1 MNSFENDI
9 MIEMIQKMLVEMSCG
24 NSGAISVINEL
35 LKNYTDD
42 FFEIIEK
49 MKKHNI
55 IDYHIWVLYKEHNK
69 KINEFVNHIKKLE

>member
-24 NSGAISVINEL
+24 NPGAISVINEL